1 MTLPIDIDLGP
12 GLGLAIGL
20 AILLALW
27 ILVNLKTSR
36 PDGTLVRGLHPYRR
50 VMQYIMPTRNESL
63 VLFDTYVRAEPLLA
77 YIEKARARFHVDV
90 SHCLVAAV
98 AAGLAAVPEMNR
110 FAVGRR
116 LYQRTQRHVTFSMK
130 RTQGDRRAKL
140 ATVKLALPDGEPFP
154 ALCARI
160 DRAIDGERSGTRT
173 YADRE
178 FDLLGLLPRP
188 LLLRGV
194 QLARWLDHH
203 NLLPGAFLD
212 SDPLY
217 TSVFI
222 ANVGS
227 LDMGAGYHHLY
238 EWGNCPVFMMV
249 GRVEDRPVVEDGQV
263 VVRKLLHIRWS
274 YDERIDDGLTARHGL
289 DAVKHALENPEA
301 AFGDIAHVSG
311 FGAGAGA
318 GPEAAGEAAGQ
329 PTGARAVS

>member
-1 MTLPIDIDLGP
+1 MTLLIVF
-12 GLGLAIGL
+12 AIVS
-20 AILLALW
+20 ATLLALW
-27 ILVNLKTSR
+27 ILANSKTSR
-36 PDGTLVRGLHPYRR
+36 PDGTLVARLHPYRR

-77 YIEKARARFHVDV
+77 YIEKARACFGVDV

-98 AAGLAAVPEMNR
+98 AAGLAAVPEMNQ

-116 LYQRTQRHVTFSMK
+116 IYQRKQRCVTFSMK
-130 RTQGDRRAKL
+130 RKQGDRRAKL
-140 ATVKLALPDGEPFP
+140 GTVKLALPDGEPFA

-160 DRAIDGERSGTRT
+160 DDFIQGERSGART
-173 YADRE
+173 YADKE
-178 FDLLGLLPRP
+178 FDLLGMLPRP

-203 NLLPGAFLD
+203 NLLPAAFVD
-212 SDPLY
+212 NDPLY

-238 EWGNCPVFMMV
+238 EWGNCPIFMMV
-249 GRVEDRPVVEDGQV
+249 GRVEDRPAVEDGQV
-263 VVRKLLHIRWS
+263 VVQKQLHIRWS

-289 DAVKHALENPEA
+289 EAVKHALEHPEA
-301 AFGDIAHVSG
+301 AFGSLDHASG
-311 FGAGAGA
+311 DAGV
-318 GPEAAGEAAGQ
+318 
-329 PTGARAVS
+329 RAVS

>member
-1 MTLPIDIDLGP
+1 MTLLIF
-12 GLGLAIGL
+12 AIVS
-20 AILLALW
+20 ASFLALW
-27 ILVNLKTSR
+27 ILVNYKTSR
-36 PDGTLVRGLHPYRR
+36 PDGTLVGGLHLYRR
-50 VMQYIMPTRNESL
+50 VMQYIMPTRNES
-63 VLFDTYVRAEPLLA
+63 VVFFDTYVRAEPLLA
-77 YIEKARARFHVDV
+77 YIEKTRARFHVDV

-140 ATVKLALPDGEPFP
+140 ATVKLALPDGEPFQ

-160 DRAIDGERSGTRT
+160 DRSIDGERAGVRT
-173 YADRE
+173 YADKE
-178 FDLLGLLPRP
+178 FDLLGILPRP

-203 NLLPGAFLD
+203 NLLPAAFLD
-212 SDPLY
+212 NDPLY
-217 TSVFI
+217 TSVFV

-227 LDMGAGYHHLY
+227 LDMGSGYHHLY

-249 GRVEDRPVVEDGQV
+249 GRIEERPAVETGQV
-263 VVRKLLHIRWS
+263 VVQKQLHVRWT

-289 DAVKHALENPEA
+289 EAVKHALENPDA
-301 AFGDIAHVSG
+301 AFGVIDHASG
-311 FGAGAGA
+311 ESAGAR
-318 GPEAAGEAAGQ
+318 
-329 PTGARAVS
+329 TIS